1 MSQLPKEWR
10 FLRAAW
16 VYALVVTGRSHAA
29 TELVSSTLGTLAGRQ
44 DIASPKR
51 LKRLFFASLRRE
63 SFKPEQISEE
73 EFAGDRGL
81 WAMHQLSEPGRSA
94 LLFLHLRIFP
104 TDQLADVLG
113 KSENELPEILSTAR
127 AELATKLT
135 PAS

>member
-51 LKRLFFASLRRE
+51 LKRLFFANLRRE

>member
-1 MSQLPKEWR
+1 MSQIPKEWR

>member
-51 LKRLFFASLRRE
+51 LKRLFFANLRRE

-127 AELATKLT
+127 AELATKLI

>member
-10 FLRAAW
+10 FLRSAW

-29 TELVSSTLGTLAGRQ
+29 TELVSSTLGTLVGRQ
-44 DIASPKR
+44 DIVSPKR

-63 SFKPEQISEE
+63 SFKPEQVNEE

-94 LLFLHLRIFP
+94 LLLLHLRIFP

-113 KSENELPEILSTAR
+113 KSENELPEILSAAR
-127 AELATKLT
+127 AELATKLA
-135 PAS
+135 PAP

>member
-127 AELATKLT
+127 AELATKLS

>member
-44 DIASPKR
+44 DISSPKR

>member
-29 TELVSSTLGTLAGRQ
+29 TELVSSTLGTLVGRQ

-135 PAS
+135 PAL